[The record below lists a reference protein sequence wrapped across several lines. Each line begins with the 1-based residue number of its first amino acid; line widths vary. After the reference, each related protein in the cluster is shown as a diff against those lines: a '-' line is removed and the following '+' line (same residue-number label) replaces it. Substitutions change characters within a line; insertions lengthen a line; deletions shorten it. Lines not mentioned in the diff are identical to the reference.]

1 MSIAI
6 SLGLFVIGFVPAWHY
21 YIARRGDPSA
31 VTRNR
36 VGAAIWTFLW
46 NRWYI
51 NKIYFLVFVDGFLKL
66 SSAMYNYLEKAIDG
80 VNYAVATVTV
90 KASEKFRKTQT
101 GIAYVNV
108 MYLLLGILAFMF
120 LLLMFW

>member
-1 MSIAI
+1 M
-6 SLGLFVIGFVPAWHY
+6 Y
-21 YIARRGDPSA
+21 KRQ
-31 VTRNR
+31 
-36 VGAAIWTFLW
+36 
-46 NRWYI
+46 
-51 NKIYFLVFVDGFLKL
+51 IYFLVFVDGFLKL